1 MRQFSLLLL
10 LIPAVLLGCDGVV
23 IDLGSQPQEP
33 QVAPEPKPEPDSDGK
48 PASIEVLVFTAKWC
62 SACQRDKP
70 QIDEMRRRG
79 VKVTEINVD
88 QHPDLVRK
96 HGIKSLPTY
105 IVLKDGVEVE
115 RTGDIVLV
123 VTIVSAI
130 LKIVINLLF

>member
-1 MRQFSLLLL
+1 MRRLSLLLL
-10 LIPAVLLGCDGVV
+10 LVPVFLLAGCEGVV
-23 IDLGSQPQEP
+23 VDPGKQPPEP
-33 QVAPEPKPEPDSDGK
+33 QPDN
-48 PASIEVLVFTAKWC
+48 IEVLVFTAKWC